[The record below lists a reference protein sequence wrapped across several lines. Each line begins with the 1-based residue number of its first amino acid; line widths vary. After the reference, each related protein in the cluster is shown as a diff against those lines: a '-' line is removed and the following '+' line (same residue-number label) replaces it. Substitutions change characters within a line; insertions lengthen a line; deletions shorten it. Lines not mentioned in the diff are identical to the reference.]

1 MVAATSTLALS
12 YTATPM
18 TDSLHNVCR
27 DFYVNQKLTMKMDL
41 PWGRES
47 VLELFDRLR
56 VGMPSLQEL
65 KRYEHEISLESA
77 EDDQRNYSWVALRQ
91 TSLRSGSVNPSD
103 LSEAYR
109 LHRLVLETAPWFLS
123 IRPLDIDHLELV
135 FVFDFEAEGNRDA
148 IIFDALLADSPL
160 GGLIEKD
167 RDEPSDI
174 QPFIGFSLD
183 QEEGVKAFV
192 EIKSRTKG
200 LDMTPLRFPSEPI
213 SVFLTVRRTSPIA
226 KLEDLSAAMAALAGH
241 AERLAEERVIPS
253 VLVPIRNAILSR

>member
-1 MVAATSTLALS
+1 
-12 YTATPM
+12 M
-18 TDSLHNVCR
+18 TDSFHNVCR

-41 PWGRES
+41 PWGREA

-65 KRYEHEISLESA
+65 KRQDHEISLESA
-77 EDDQRNYSWVALRQ
+77 EDDQRNYAWVALRQ
-91 TSLRSGSVNPSD
+91 TSLRSGSVNPTD
-103 LSEAYR
+103 LNEAYR

-135 FVFDFEAEGNRDA
+135 FGFDFEAEGNRDA

-160 GGLIEKD
+160 GGLIERD
-167 RDEPSDI
+167 RDVPADV
-174 QPFIGFSLD
+174 QPFIGLSLD
-183 QEEGVKAFV
+183 QEEGVQAFV

-200 LDMTPLRFPSEPI
+200 ADTTPLRFPSEPI
-213 SVFLTVRRTSPIA
+213 SVFLTVRRTAPIA
-226 KLEDLSAAMAALAGH
+226 KLEDLPAAMAALAGH

>member
-1 MVAATSTLALS
+1 
-12 YTATPM
+12 
-18 TDSLHNVCR
+18 
-27 DFYVNQKLTMKMDL
+27 
-41 PWGRES
+41 
-47 VLELFDRLR
+47 
-56 VGMPSLQEL
+56 
-65 KRYEHEISLESA
+65 
-77 EDDQRNYSWVALRQ
+77 
-91 TSLRSGSVNPSD
+91 
-103 LSEAYR
+103 
-109 LHRLVLETAPWFLS
+109 LVLETAPWFLS

-135 FVFDFEAEGNRDA
+135 FGFDFEAEGNRDA